1 VGLDLHRRWAGE
13 CCRFADGNYPHNTDP
28 TKFFSMVAQTHAYER
43 DCLSSGNYD
52 PHTGACQDPASV
64 PESSVY
70 VYCVDNGLVNDQRT

>member
-1 VGLDLHRRWAGE
+1 
-13 CCRFADGNYPHNTDP
+13 
-28 TKFFSMVAQTHAYER
+28 MVAQTHAYER